1 MPEGAAFERV
11 RAGIELC
18 VQKGVDILVLSLGP
32 PRTEFDP
39 DDPLQ
44 VATKAAYDRNVP
56 VVVAA
61 GNFEPGKLQALAR
74 VPWVISVGAV
84 NGGCAPASRFKHGAV
99 GRRRADSG
107 KLRITTG
114 FHES

>member
-1 MPEGAAFERV
+1 LSESAPALNYAFR
-11 RAGIELC
+11 
-18 VQKGVDILVLSLGP
+18 KGVDVLVLSLGP
-32 PRTEFDP
+32 SRTEFDP

-44 VATKAAYDRNVP
+44 VATKAAYDRNIP

-61 GNFEPGKLQALAR
+61 GNFGPGKLQALAR
-74 VPWVISVGAV
+74 APWVVSVGA
-84 NGGCAPASRFKHGAV
+84 GRRGCAPASRFKHGAV